1 MKVVTSYKLLIIAV
15 FTCTITIL
23 FYLCLVLIRNEHYST
38 NFRAFDDTEV
48 ETSLNQI
55 GEFSKFKINISI
67 IIIYKIETIGRI
79 LLYELSVY
87 ITLNRSRNLFGSVN
101 CLLLK
106 YFGTVILEKNAECSF
121 FGF

>member
-55 GEFSKFKINISI
+55 GEFSKFKIKFISI
-67 IIIYKIETIGRI
+67 IIIVLYKIETIGA
-79 LLYELSVY
+79 Y
-87 ITLNRSRNLFGSVN
+87 
-101 CLLLK
+101 
-106 YFGTVILEKNAECSF
+106 YFMN
-121 FGF
+121 